1 MGARALSI
9 TQRQVTAI
17 LKGAA
22 AAGVRFEIKAEKGV
36 VKFIEAKDAADQD
49 RVDTEVKGYL

>member
-1 MGARALSI
+1 MGARPLSI

-22 AAGVRFEIKAEKGV
+22 AAGVRLEIKAERGV
-36 VKFIEAKDAADQD
+36 VKFTPAKEAPD
-49 RVDTEVKGYL
+49 RDGVDSEAKGYL